1 MINNIVEIKDDDDL
15 KQVIE
20 IQKQSLLDFS
30 KISDLNYREEIQ
42 NNGFFI
48 APYTLDELV
57 EDKNKILLGI
67 KERNEVLAFVWVSEY
82 VDNRD
87 YIWSDA
93 KIKENIFNKKIYKL
107 KAIGVKKSKQGQGLA
122 SELLNNLN
130 SYLND
135 KSIKYLVGTIA
146 VNPIKNLASINFH
159 KKNGFEEVAISPK
172 HEYFEFKDY
181 KCSLFAKKLD

>member
-1 MINNIVEIKDDDDL
+1 MTNTIEIKDNLDFE
-15 KQVIE
+15 QVIE

-30 KISDLNYREEIQ
+30 KISNLNYRDEIR

-48 APYTLDELV
+48 APYTLDELI

-67 KERNEVLAFVWVSEY
+67 KEKNEVLAFVWVSEY
-82 VDNRD
+82 VNDRD
-87 YIWSDA
+87 YIWFDE

-107 KAIGVKKSKQGQGLA
+107 KAIGVTKSKQGKGLA
-122 SELLNNLN
+122 SELLKNLN
-130 SYLND
+130 LYLKD
-135 KSIKYLVGTIA
+135 KSIKYLVASIA
-146 VNPIKNLASINFH
+146 TNPIKNSASANFH

-181 KCSLFAKKLD
+181 QCSLFAKKLD